1 MFGEESR
8 PEIIK
13 AATVAPDN
21 DANGLPLIKRLI
33 LRIGK
38 TDDARASRAH
48 AKNRINQG

>member
-33 LRIGK
+33 LRIG
-38 TDDARASRAH
+38 H
-48 AKNRINQG
+48 ANDRLPALRQSKETRIT